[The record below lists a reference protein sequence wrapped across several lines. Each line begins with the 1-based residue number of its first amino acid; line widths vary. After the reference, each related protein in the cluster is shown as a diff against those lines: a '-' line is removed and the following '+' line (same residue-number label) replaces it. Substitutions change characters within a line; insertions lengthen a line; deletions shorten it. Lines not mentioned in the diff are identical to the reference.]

1 MFFLFQS
8 SCFRKCI
15 LVVGSM
21 LLLSS
26 ILEAQANPKLAFW
39 DQQRKGANG
48 DGGALL
54 NSGTSPD
61 EWFSAAAQAG
71 INYVRLFIAEWQGE
85 SKDFLMGDADNFGQL
100 VPKDLAF
107 LVEVLDIAERHEVK
121 IVLCMFQLPGARW
134 RQLNNMKRDFRI
146 WTDDTFQQQAISFWE
161 QLAKELKD
169 HPAVVGYNILNEPH
183 PSWKDHPGSSTKD
196 GFEQWLQEIEGTT
209 ADLNRFYE
217 KAVKRIR
224 AIDAQTPIMLDG
236 WQYASIEGFPYLQPL
251 QDDAILYAFH
261 FYGKWRYATFRV
273 NKGKFSYP
281 DKMPTG
287 EKNETEKWEAGRIT
301 KEMTPIFEWAS
312 HHQVPLNRIVAA
324 EFGVD
329 RRVGG
334 AALFLKDTIKSLNNK
349 KLHWAFYSFR
359 SATWDGLD
367 YELGTAKLGWNYWKQ
382 REVGRLHEE
391 LIKRGDNPLWEIFKA
406 ELQGDR

>member
-1 MFFLFQS
+1 MLPLVQFAW
-8 SCFRKCI
+8 FRKS
-15 LVVGSM
+15 LLLFGSM
-21 LLLSS
+21 LLLCTVLS
-26 ILEAQANPKLAFW
+26 AQENLKLAFW

-48 DGGALL
+48 DGGALH

-61 EWFSAAAQAG
+61 KWFSAAARAG
-71 INYVRLFIAEWQGE
+71 IAYVRLSVDGWQGE
-85 SKDFLMGDADNFGQL
+85 SKDYLIGDADDFENL
-100 VPKDLAF
+100 VPEDLAY
-107 LVEVLDIAERHEVK
+107 LIDVLDIAERHKVK

-146 WTDDTFQQQAISFWE
+146 WTENKFQEQAILFWE
-161 QLAKELKD
+161 QLAKKLKD
-169 HPAVVGYNILNEPH
+169 HPAVVGYNLLNEPH
-183 PSWKDHPGSSTKD
+183 PSWKDHPSASSRS
-196 GFEQWLQEIEGTT
+196 GFEKWLQEIEGTT
-209 ADLNRFYE
+209 ADLNQFYE
-217 KAVKRIR
+217 KAVDRIR
-224 AIDAQTPIMLDG
+224 KIDPHTPIMLDG
-236 WQYASIEGFPYLQPL
+236 WQYASIEGFPYLKPV

-281 DKMPTG
+281 DKMPIG
-287 EKNETEKWEAGRIT
+287 EENETETWEANRIA
-301 KEMTPIFEWAS
+301 KEMAPIFEWAT
-312 HHQVPLNRIVAA
+312 HYQVPLNRIVAA

-382 REVGRLHEE
+382 RESGKLHED
-391 LIKRGDNPLWEIFKA
+391 LIKRGDNPLWDIFKA
-406 ELQGDR
+406 ELKGK